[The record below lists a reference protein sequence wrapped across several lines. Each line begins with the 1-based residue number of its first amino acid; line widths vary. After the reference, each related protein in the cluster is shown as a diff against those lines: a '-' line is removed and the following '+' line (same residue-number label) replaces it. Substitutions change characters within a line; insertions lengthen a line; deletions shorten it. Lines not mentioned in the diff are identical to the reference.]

1 VNDAQKRALRTLIQA
16 IIGALSAG
24 LLDLVGIVPGN
35 WVPVL
40 AVVLTTTL
48 AAVQNA
54 LEDNGTIRSTF
65 K

>member
-1 VNDAQKRALRTLIQA
+1 MNDAQKRAIRTLIQA

-24 LLDLVGIVPGN
+24 LLAVLDIVPGN

-40 AVVLTTTL
+40 TVVLTTVFT
-48 AAVQNA
+48 AVQNG
-54 LEDNGTIRSTF
+54 LEENGTLPPLM